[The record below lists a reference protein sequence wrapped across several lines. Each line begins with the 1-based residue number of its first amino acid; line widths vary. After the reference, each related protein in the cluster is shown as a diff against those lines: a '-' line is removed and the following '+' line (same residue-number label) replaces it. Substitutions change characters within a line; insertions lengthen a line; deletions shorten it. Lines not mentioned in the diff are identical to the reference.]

1 MAPAPIEIGILGNP
15 NCGKTTL
22 FNTLT
27 GSNRRVGNWPGVTV
41 EKKSGT
47 LTTRHGSFELVDLPG
62 IYSLMANSEDER
74 ISRDYLLSGRA
85 RAIIN
90 IIDATNPERNLYLTT
105 LLLELGIPIIIVFTM
120 TDLAHANGLY
130 VELPALAQK
139 LGCPVFGVN
148 ATDKQSV
155 RKLAEQLGEAIVN
168 AVPATP
174 AIPYPEAVEQAI
186 RELAPL
192 CTQTADA
199 LNLSTRHTAMSLL
212 ENDPLVLETARRKNE
227 CTAGEIEQA
236 RATIDSALH
245 EAADILL
252 ADARYAFI
260 HTLTEACIT
269 RFVIKRTLTQRLDAL
284 VLNRWLGIPI
294 FLVIMYGVFTLTQ
307 LVGGAFI
314 DFFDIFTGTL
324 FVDGSAALLAKL
336 NAPVWIIALLSSGL
350 GAGIQTLATFIPP
363 IFFMFVC
370 LTILEDSGY
379 MARAAFVMDAF
390 LHTIGLPGKAFVPL
404 LVGFGCSVPAIMGTR
419 TLENKRDRLM
429 TIFMVPFMSC
439 GAKLPVYSVFGAAF
453 FGTRSGLMIFFV
465 YLSGIVLAIA
475 TGLLLKATLFKGE
488 PSHFIM
494 ELPLYHMPRFR
505 QVMITVGERLGF
517 FLTRAGQAVLPLILI
532 LGFLNSIGKDG
543 SIGNEDSKNS
553 LLSVVGS
560 SIQPAFAPMG
570 VEEENWPAAVAIF
583 TGLFA
588 KEAVIGTM
596 TSLYAQMDATEEN
609 RATEDKT
616 EFDVLGGIQEAFQT
630 IPDNLSALLEH
641 VLDPLGLKE
650 ATASA
655 SEVASANAIDV
666 SCFQSMR
673 QYFSKGAN
681 QAFAFLLF
689 ILTYVPCIAAMSVAL
704 RELGKGYGLLLVG
717 YLTVLGWSV
726 ATLYYQITLGHDGI
740 WIAVAAGLLVAI
752 VVLFTAIGKQRKV
765 QMI

>member
-1 MAPAPIEIGILGNP
+1 MASVPIEIGIIGNP
-15 NCGKTTL
+15 NSGKTTL

-41 EKKSGT
+41 EKKSGIM
-47 LTTRHGSFELVDLPG
+47 TTARGAFEQVDLPG
-62 IYSLMANSEDER
+62 IYSLMANSEEER
-74 ISRDYLLSGRA
+74 ISRDYILSGRA

-105 LLLELGIPIIIVFTM
+105 LLLELGVPIILVFTM
-120 TDLAHANGLY
+120 TDLAYANGIH
-130 VELPALAQK
+130 VEYPTLAQK
-139 LGCPVFGVN
+139 LGCPVLGVN
-148 ATDKQSV
+148 ATDKHAV
-155 RKLAEQLGEAIVN
+155 RKLADQLGEAIVN
-168 AVPATP
+168 ALPSAL
-174 AIPYPEAVEQAI
+174 AIPYPEAIDRAI
-186 RELAPL
+186 RELAPA
-192 CTQTADA
+192 CTQTASA

-212 ENDPLVLETARRKNE
+212 ENDALVLETARRKNE
-227 CTAGEIEQA
+227 CSSGEIERA
-236 RATIDSALH
+236 RAMIDGTLH
-245 EAADILL
+245 EAADIVL

-260 HTLTEACIT
+260 HTLAETCIT
-269 RFVIKRTLTQRLDAL
+269 RFVIARTLTQKLDAL

-294 FLVIMYGVFTLTQ
+294 FLLIMYGVFTLTQ

-314 DFFDIFTGTL
+314 DFFDLFTGTL
-324 FVDGSAALLAKL
+324 FVDGSAALLEKL
-336 NAPVWIIALLSSGL
+336 SAPAWVIALISSGL

-453 FGTRSGLMIFFV
+453 FGAKSGLMIFFV
-465 YLSGIVLAIA
+465 YLSGIILAIT
-475 TGLLLKATLFKGE
+475 TGLLLKVTLFKGE

-494 ELPLYHMPRFR
+494 ELPLYHVPRFR

-517 FLTRAGQAVLPLILI
+517 FIKRAGQAVLPMILI
-532 LGFLNSIGKDG
+532 LGFLNSVGKDG

-553 LLSVVGS
+553 LLSVVGA
-560 SIQPAFAPMG
+560 SIQPAFEPMG
-570 VEEENWPAAVAIF
+570 VEKENWPAAVAIF

-596 TSLYAQMDATEEN
+596 TSLYAQMDSIEEPN
-609 RATEDKT
+609 AEAS
-616 EFDVLGGIQEAFQT
+616 ESGFDLIGGIRKACQT
-630 IPDNLSALLEH
+630 IPDNLAGL
-641 VLDPLGLKE
+641 VDQIFDPLGLKE
-650 ATASA
+650 ATAS
-655 SEVASANAIDV
+655 ETEIASANTIDI

-673 QYFSKGAN
+673 TYFSKGAN

-704 RELGKGYGLLLVG
+704 RELGKGYGLLLMV

-726 ATLYYQITLGHDGI
+726 ATLYYQITLGHSGF
-740 WIAVAAGLLVAI
+740 WIAVSGGLLVAI
-752 VVLFTAIGKQRKV
+752 GVLFTAIGKQRKV

>member
-1 MAPAPIEIGILGNP
+1 MVSKPIEIGIIGNP
-15 NCGKTTL
+15 NSGKTTL

-27 GSNRRVGNWPGVTV
+27 GSHRRVGNWPGVTV

-47 LTTRHGSFELVDLPG
+47 LTTSHGSFELVDLPG

-74 ISRDYLLSGRA
+74 ISRDYILSGRA

-105 LLLELGIPIIIVFTM
+105 LLLELGIPIILVFTM
-120 TDLAHANGLY
+120 VDLAHANGIQIDLT
-130 VELPALAQK
+130 ALSQK
-139 LGCPVFGVN
+139 LGCPAFGVN

-155 RKLAEQLGEAIVN
+155 RKLANRLGEAIVN
-168 AVPATP
+168 TTP
-174 AIPYPEAVEQAI
+174 SARVIPYPEALEQTLRA
-186 RELAPL
+186 LAPS
-192 CTQTADA
+192 CTQTACA
-199 LNLSTRHTAMSLL
+199 LNLSARHTAMNLL
-212 ENDPLVLETARRKNE
+212 ENDPLVIETARRKNE
-227 CTAGEIEQA
+227 CSSGEIEQA
-236 RATIDSALH
+236 HTAIDRALH
-245 EAADILL
+245 EAADIVL

-260 HTLTEACIT
+260 HTVSEACIT
-269 RFVIKRTLTQRLDAL
+269 RFVIKRTLTQKLDAL

-314 DFFDIFTGTL
+314 DFFDLFTGTI
-324 FVDGSAALLAKL
+324 FVDGSAALLGKIGASDWL
-336 NAPVWIIALLSSGL
+336 IALLSSGL

-390 LHTIGLPGKAFVPL
+390 LHKIGLPGKAFVPL

-439 GAKLPVYSVFGAAF
+439 GAKLPVYAVFGAAF
-453 FGTRSGLMIFFV
+453 FGANSGLMIFFV

-494 ELPLYHMPRFR
+494 ELPLYHVPRAR

-517 FLTRAGQAVLPLILI
+517 FLKRAGQAVLPLILI

-543 SIGNEDSKNS
+543 SMGNENSKNS

-560 SIQPAFAPMG
+560 SIQPIFEPMG
-570 VEEENWPAAVAIF
+570 VEKENWPAAVAIF

-609 RATEDKT
+609 KTTDEAT
-616 EFDVLGGIQEAFQT
+616 EFDLWGGLKEAFQT
-630 IPDNLSALLEH
+630 IPDNLSGLLGQ

-650 ATASA
+650 ATAS
-655 SEVASANAIDV
+655 ETEIASANELDV

-673 QYFSKGAN
+673 KYFSKGAN

-726 ATLYYQITLGHDGI
+726 GTLYYQITLGHHGF
-740 WIAVAAGLLVAI
+740 WIAVSAGLLIAI
-752 VVLFTAIGKQRKV
+752 ALLFTAIGKQRKV